1 MCQSRARCFPKVLL
15 FNVLKLLSEL
25 GTINPILQIEKLRLR
40 EAKQLAQGHKARN
53 LFQAQMSG
61 VACFSEHMQGL
72 GVGPPGAL
80 TM

>member
-40 EAKQLAQGHKARN
+40 EAKQLAQGHVVGDYVG
-53 LFQAQMSG
+53 L
-61 VACFSEHMQGL
+61 EHICRL
-72 GVGPPGAL
+72 SA
-80 TM
+80 